1 MPILTLAGLVS
12 FNNKVIYFNIC
23 LWYSAVLVVTTK
35 SGKEF
40 CRCDIYI
47 YVYRDGVTLC
57 VVGWPQES
65 RISFQKNLL
74 YIYIYIRK
82 YNVCK
87 ISKVSFQLSP
97 FLSSMV
103 MASSEG
109 YYRLM
114 A

>member
-23 LWYSAVLVVTTK
+23 LWYPAVLVVTTK

-40 CRCDIYI
+40 CRCDIYIYI

-74 YIYIYIRK
+74 YIYIYIYESIMYVK
-82 YNVCK
+82 
-87 ISKVSFQLSP
+87 FQKLAFS
-97 FLSSMV
+97 
-103 MASSEG
+103 
-109 YYRLM
+109 
-114 A
+114 